1 MVGFWVVIVLC
12 VIGVVVYALLAGK
25 AGMQKEYRDS
35 QQGFADLLRYAEP
48 LDDGVLMGKGGEL
61 IAGFYFR
68 GGDAD
73 SASNS
78 ELEGRSARLNAVLAR
93 LGSGWMV
100 HVDAVRGPAIGYST
114 QGAFLSAVT
123 RGIDDERRTQYET
136 EDGGHFESRFAMV
149 FTFVPP
155 PKMESRATEMLF
167 EQSAD
172 LRDSAGSLHDK
183 IIKKFMASVR
193 DLESQLGSVFEGVSR
208 MKCREVQLSPDCEPV
223 VFDELMG
230 FLHFCVTGIRQEI
243 VRPNA
248 GTSADYVIGSQDFW
262 GGTQPRVGRN
272 HVRVVSIDGFPGKS
286 VPVMLGALNTLPTSY
301 RWNSRFIFLD
311 PEEGRGLLG
320 AVRKK
325 WKQKIRGMKDQF
337 MGTQSG
343 AVDEDAMEMTKD
355 AQTAMSIAASGVVR
369 FGLYTSTVVLMDE
382 DPHKAQAA
390 TEECVKL
397 IRNMGFAARVETV
410 NAVEAYLGSLP
421 GHGYENVRR
430 PPIHS
435 LNLVHFLPTT
445 STWAGPTKNPNPFYR
460 DDNAVLLYAAT
471 TGNAPFRFNLHVDD
485 RGHTLIVGPTGAGKS
500 TILELI
506 EAQHGRYK
514 GARVYKFEKGY
525 SSFVLC
531 NGSGGQY
538 YDIGGEGQNINFCPL
553 ARVDKPSERFWAEG
567 WIETLVALQGV
578 SVAPYHRSAIRQAL
592 LLLAQSEPGR
602 RSMTEFA
609 AAVQDAKL
617 QEALAP
623 YTLGEQNPML
633 DAESDM
639 LMEGHFQVFEM
650 EHLMDMGDRYAVPV
664 LLYLFRCIERQLD
677 GSPVIIVIDEAWL
690 MLNHPIFRDKIK
702 EWLKVMRKANCA
714 VVFATQSISDV
725 GKCEIRDVIY
735 ESCPTKILLP
745 NAEARSNQV
754 AISVYQEIGLND
766 RQIDMIAMAT
776 PKRDYYYMS
785 PLGRRMFRLG
795 LGPMCLSFVGASG
808 KEDVSTARALM
819 LKFGDA
825 WVVEWLKYCAST
837 KPWGRDLYPWIERM
851 KDQLCPKI
859 T

>member
-1 MVGFWVVIVLC
+1 MVGFWTVIGLC
-12 VIGVVVYALLAGK
+12 VIGVIVYALLAGK

-48 LDDGVLMGKGGEL
+48 VDDGILMGKGGEL
-61 IAGFYFR
+61 IAGFFFR

-100 HVDAVRGPAIGYST
+100 HVDAVRGPAIGYSAT
-114 QGAFLSAVT
+114 GAFLSVVA
-123 RGIDDERRTQYET
+123 RGIDQERRTQYDT
-136 EDGGHFESRFAMV
+136 EEGGHYESRFAMV
-149 FTFVPP
+149 FTYVPP
-155 PKMESRATEMLF
+155 SKMESRATEMLF

-172 LRDSAGSLHDK
+172 LRESSGDLHDK
-183 IIKKFMASVR
+183 IIKKFEASIR
-193 DLESQLGSVFEGVSR
+193 DLDSQLGSIFEGVAR
-208 MKCREVQLSPDCEPV
+208 MQCREVQLSPDSEPV
-223 VFDELMG
+223 VFDELLG

-243 VRPNA
+243 VRPDA
-248 GTSADYVIGSQDFW
+248 GISADYVIGSQDFW
-262 GGTQPRVGRN
+262 GGTQPRVGRH

-286 VPVMLGALNTLPTSY
+286 VPVMLGALNTL
-301 RWNSRFIFLD
+301 
-311 PEEGRGLLG
+311 RGLLG

-325 WKQKIRGMKDQF
+325 WKQKVKGLKDQV

-343 AVDEDAMEMTKD
+343 AVDEDAVEMTRD
-355 AQTAMSIAASGVVR
+355 AQTAMSVAASGIVR

-382 DPHKAQAA
+382 DPQKVQAG

-397 IRNMGFAARVETV
+397 IRNLGFAARVETV

-460 DDNAVLLYAAT
+460 DDNAILLYAAT

-485 RGHTLIVGPTGAGKS
+485 RGHALIVGPTGAGKS

-506 EAQHGRYK
+506 EAQHGRYR
-514 GARVYKFEKGY
+514 GAKVFKFEKGY

-531 NGSGGQY
+531 NSSGGQY
-538 YDIGGEGQNINFCPL
+538 YDIGGDGQNINFCPL

-567 WIETLVALQGV
+567 WIETLVTLQGIAV
-578 SVAPYHRSAIRQAL
+578 TPYHRAAIRQAL
-592 LLLAQSEPGR
+592 VLLAQSDSGR

-609 AAVQDAKL
+609 ATVQDANL

-623 YTLGEQNPML
+623 YTLGQQNPML

-677 GSPVIIVIDEAWL
+677 GSPVVIVIDEAWL
-690 MLNHPIFRDKIK
+690 MLNHPIFRDKIR

-735 ESCPTKILLP
+735 ESCPTKVLLP

-754 AISVYQEIGLND
+754 AISVYKEIGLND

-808 KEDVSTARALM
+808 KEDVSTARSLM
-819 LKFGDA
+819 KKYGSA
-825 WVVEWLKYCAST
+825 WVVEWLKYCMST
-837 KPWGRDLYPWIERM
+837 KPWGRELHPWIEWV
-851 KDQLCPKI
+851 KSQEVHQEVH
-859 T
+859 